1 MFVAPGSGYGE
12 LGEGYVRLSLTV
24 PDDRL
29 AEAMDR
35 LGERPRLMAQNG
47 RKRARGVHETT
58 TLESPLAATWRPRVQ
73 EKAVLVG
80 VGRGIEESD
89 LDELAAL
96 ADSAGAEAV
105 ARVLQTRQD
114 PDPATFVGKGKLEEI
129 HREVHRTGAE
139 AVILD
144 SELSPGQLRNLEE
157 KLKVKVIDRTALILD
172 IFALHARSRE
182 GKAQVELAQLN
193 YLLPRL
199 RGWGEAMSRMGG
211 GIGTRRGPGETKL
224 EIDRQHIKRR
234 ISKLRKDLKDLSRT
248 RDVKRSGRERS
259 GIPQIAIAGY
269 TNAGKS
275 TLMNALTGSDVVVA
289 NQLFA
294 TLDPTVRRIE
304 LPSGRAA
311 TLSDTVGFVSKLPH
325 DLVEAFRSTLEEV
338 ARATLILHV
347 ADASSPELPQQIE
360 AVRAVLHEIGA
371 SQIPEVL
378 ALNKVDR
385 LSEIDRERL
394 SDRFDGDAVQISAV
408 TGEGLERLRDRVEDA
423 LPRFPLEVRLLVPY
437 GREDVTALLH
447 REAEVLS
454 EDAGDEGVRVRARVG
469 ERVHAIVREFADDR
483 HPAGR

>member
-1 MFVAPGSGYGE
+1 
-12 LGEGYVRLSLTV
+12 
-24 PDDRL
+24 
-29 AEAMDR
+29 
-35 LGERPRLMAQNG
+35 MAQDG
-47 RKRARGVHETT
+47 RRTPRSRGVHQTT
-58 TLESPLAATWRPRVQ
+58 TLESPLAATWRPSVP

-96 ADSAGAEAV
+96 ADSAGAEPV
-105 ARVLQTRQD
+105 ARVLQTRQE
-114 PDPATFVGKGKLEEI
+114 PDPATFVGRGKIEEI

-139 AVILD
+139 AVLFD
-144 SELSPGQLRNLEE
+144 QELSPGQLRNLEE
-157 KLKVKVIDRTALILD
+157 RLKVKVIDRTALILD

-234 ISKLRKDLKDLSRT
+234 ISKLRKDLKDLART

-259 GIPQIAIAGY
+259 GVPQIAIAGY

-294 TLDPTVRRIE
+294 TLDPTVRRLR

-338 ARATLILHV
+338 ARATLVVHV
-347 ADASSPELPQQIE
+347 ADAASPELAQQID
-360 AVRAVLHEIGA
+360 AVRVVLHEIGA
-371 SQIPEVL
+371 SHIPAVL
-378 ALNKVDR
+378 ALNKVD
-385 LSEIDRERL
+385 LLDADRRAHL
-394 SDRFDGDAVQISAV
+394 RNRFDGDAAPVSAV
-408 TGEGLERLRDRVEDA
+408 TGEGLDELLELIERSI
-423 LPRFPLEVRLLVPY
+423 PRFPLDVRLLVPY
-437 GREDVTALLH
+437 GREDVTALLY

-454 EDAGDEGVRVRARVG
+454 EDAREDGVHVRARVG
-469 ERVHAIVREFADDR
+469 ERVHAIVRDLVEDGDR
-483 HPAGR
+483 ARG